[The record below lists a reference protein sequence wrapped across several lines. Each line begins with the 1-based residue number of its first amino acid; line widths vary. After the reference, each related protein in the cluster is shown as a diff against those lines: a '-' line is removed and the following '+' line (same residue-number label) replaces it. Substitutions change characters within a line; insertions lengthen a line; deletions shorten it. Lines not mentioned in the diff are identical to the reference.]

1 MRNLLSEGLLV
12 QYGISAAEGEFL
24 QHLALHKFRQLTN
37 STVKHLGI
45 ADYRGYSPS
54 WVVLMHPIVFMVE

>member
-1 MRNLLSEGLLV
+1 
-12 QYGISAAEGEFL
+12 YGISAAEGEFL